1 MAASSTKPQV
11 RADVIRYMA
20 FVALSNFGLL
30 ESYLSL
36 FLTHLGVSVASVS
49 LLFMVYQACKLVFE
63 IPTGF
68 ISDYFGRRQS
78 GRVGL
83 AGLAASYAL
92 LILPLG
98 FPGLVASFVV
108 KGVAYTCISGS
119 FEAIFVETVPQGELA
134 RYNTIE
140 RLVWYTSLAVSTVAG
155 GLMISAGLYWQ
166 TAAADVLV
174 TLLTLA
180 VTWNTRE
187 PAPAGKST
195 DTGVSAC
202 WSEVTG
208 NPTLL
213 LFLLMDL
220 SIAVAFVGVE
230 DYFSLF
236 LTQLGFDESLAGLF
250 ISAELILSA
259 VIGLLISRVQ
269 RDGDRLG
276 LIIVG
281 PAAMIAAAALMFAP
295 GLPPLC
301 APVLYLAQDIIRAV
315 YAPVRYAAF
324 QGEIPPRFR
333 STVLSAQSQAASLGS
348 IVFFG
353 TSATVLSGIDLQGQ
367 LLCALFFSFIV
378 TLTASCAIV
387 RRLKARSGTE
397 RC

>member
-1 MAASSTKPQV
+1 MV
-11 RADVIRYMA
+11 

-36 FLTHLGVSVASVS
+36 FLTHMGISVASVS
-49 LLFMVYQACKLVFE
+49 FLFMVYQACKLVFE

-78 GRVGL
+78 GRIGL
-83 AGLAASYAL
+83 LGLAASYAL
-92 LILPLG
+92 LILPLD

-108 KGVAYTCISGS
+108 KGIAYTCISGS
-119 FEAIFVETVPQGELA
+119 FEAIFVETVPQSELA

-140 RLVWYTSLAVSTVAG
+140 RLVWYTSLAVSTVVG
-155 GLMISAGLYWQ
+155 GLMISAGFYWQ
-166 TAAADVLV
+166 TAAADILV

-187 PAPAGKST
+187 PKAAPTDKSA
-195 DTGVSAC
+195 DTGISARRKDI
-202 WSEVTG
+202 TG

-259 VIGLLISRVQ
+259 VIGLLISRVHRSKNQ
-269 RDGDRLG
+269 LG
-276 LIIVG
+276 LIIAG
-281 PAAMIAAAALMFAP
+281 PAAKIIATALMFVP
-295 GLPPLC
+295 GLPPIC
-301 APVLYLAQDIIRAV
+301 APVLYLAQDIVYAV
-315 YAPVRYAAF
+315 YAPVKYAAF
-324 QGEIPPRFR
+324 QAEIPPRFR
-333 STVLSAQSQAASLGS
+333 STVLSVQSQAVSMGS
-348 IVFFG
+348 ILFFG
-353 TSATVLSGIDLQGQ
+353 ASATVLSGVELQGQ
-367 LLCALFFSFIV
+367 LLCALLFSFVV
-378 TLTASCAIV
+378 TLAASCTIV
-387 RRLKARSGTE
+387 RRLNARRIADE
-397 RC
+397 